1 MRKVVAVI
9 RREFIER
16 VRSRAFVVSTL
27 LGPVFM
33 SLTIFLP
40 IYLSGRQSAPKRIVI
55 LDAASGGLGTRVDS
69 VLRQAHYGPDE
80 SPRPKYSVQLLRAP
94 ERVDEVEDS
103 LVRSIG
109 LARSQ
114 ESHPDGVLVLTDAV
128 LESGTLRYLGSN
140 VGSPTDMDALQGSLQ
155 TAVLA
160 ERLSR
165 ANLDP
170 DVVRRASSPIRL
182 EKSKVTAG
190 RLTGESGEAS
200 FFLAYVMTFVL
211 YFALLIYGI
220 QVMSSILEE
229 KTSRI
234 VEVLAASLTPFQLM
248 LGKIV
253 GVGAVGLFQL
263 TLWAAAALYLT
274 ANLGPMLGLM
284 HVSPDVAA
292 NAPLPSI
299 RVDLMLVFLIFFV
312 LGFFLYAGLYA
323 AVGAMCSSY
332 QDTQQANMPVTMGI
346 VAGFMCM
353 FPILNEP
360 DGTLARVLTMV
371 PFVAPFATPLR
382 YSITPLPLSELLLS
396 ILSTGLGVLGVAW
409 LASRVYR
416 IGILA
421 YGKRPSLRELGRWIA
436 TG

>member
-1 MRKVVAVI
+1 MRKLLAVI

-16 VRSRAFVVSTL
+16 VRTRAFLLSTL
-27 LGPVFM
+27 LGPVFI
-33 SLTIFLP
+33 SLTLFLP
-40 IYLSGRQSAPKRIVI
+40 LYLSGRETAPKRIVI
-55 LDAASGGLGTRVDS
+55 LDGTSGGLGARVDS
-69 VLRQAHYGPDE
+69 ALRAAHYGTDE
-80 SPRPKYSVQLLRAP
+80 APRSKYEVEWVRTS
-94 ERVDEVEDS
+94 RVDEVQDS

-109 LARSQ
+109 LARSRQ
-114 ESHPDGVLVLTDAV
+114 PHPDGVVVLTDQG
-128 LESGTLRYLGSN
+128 LDSGSLRYLGSN

-155 TAVLA
+155 AAVLA

-170 DVVRRASSPIRL
+170 EVVRRASSPIRL

-229 KTSRI
+229 KTSRV

-263 TLWAAAALYLT
+263 TLWAAAAFYLT
-274 ANLGPMLGLM
+274 ANLGPILGLM

-292 NAPLPSI
+292 NAPVPSI
-299 RVDLMLVFLIFFV
+299 GVDLLLVFLTFFV

-360 DGTLARVLTMV
+360 DGSLARVLTMV

-382 YSITPLPLSELLLS
+382 YSITPLPLGELLLS
-396 ILSTGLGVLGVAW
+396 MLLTGLGVLGVAW

-421 YGKRPSLRELGRWIA
+421 YGKRPSLRELARWIA

>member
-1 MRKVVAVI
+1 MRKLLAVI

-16 VRSRAFVVSTL
+16 VRTRAFVLSTL
-27 LGPVFM
+27 LGPVFI
-33 SLTIFLP
+33 SLTLFLP
-40 IYLSGRQSAPKRIVI
+40 LYLSGRQTAPKRIVI
-55 LDAASGGLGTRVDS
+55 LDGTSGGLGARVDS
-69 VLRQAHYGPDE
+69 VLRAAHYGTDE
-80 SPRPKYSVQLLRAP
+80 SPRSKY
-94 ERVDEVEDS
+94 EVEWVRTTRVEAVQDS

-109 LARSQ
+109 LARST
-114 ESHPDGVLVLTDAV
+114 ETHPDGVVVLTDQA
-128 LESGTLRYLGSN
+128 LDSGTLRYLGSN
-140 VGSPTDMDALQGSLQ
+140 VGSPTDMDVLQGSLQ
-155 TAVLA
+155 AAVLA

-170 DVVRRASSPIRL
+170 EVVRRASSPIRL

-229 KTSRI
+229 KTSRV
-234 VEVLAASLTPFQLM
+234 VEVLAASLAPFQLM

-263 TLWAAAALYLT
+263 TLWAAAAFCLT
-274 ANLGPMLGLM
+274 TSLGPILGLM

-292 NAPLPSI
+292 SAPVPSI
-299 RVDLMLVFLIFFV
+299 RLDLLLVFLTFFV

-332 QDTQQANMPVTMGI
+332 QDTQQANVPVTMGI

-382 YSITPLPLSELLLS
+382 YSITPLPLGELLLS
-396 ILSTGLGVLGVAW
+396 MLMTALGVLGVAW
-409 LASRVYR
+409 LSSRVYR

-421 YGKRPSLRELGRWIA
+421 YGKRPSLRELARWIA

>member
-1 MRKVVAVI
+1 MRKLLAVI

-16 VRSRAFVVSTL
+16 VRTRAFLLSTL
-27 LGPVFM
+27 LGPVFI
-33 SLTIFLP
+33 SLTLFLP
-40 IYLSGRQSAPKRIVI
+40 LYLSGRETAPKRIVI
-55 LDAASGGLGTRVDS
+55 LDGTSGGLGARVDS
-69 VLRQAHYGPDE
+69 ALRAAHYGTDE
-80 SPRPKYSVQLLRAP
+80 APRSKYEVEWVRTT
-94 ERVDEVEDS
+94 RVDEVQDS

-109 LARSQ
+109 LARSRQ
-114 ESHPDGVLVLTDAV
+114 PHPDGVVVLTDQG
-128 LESGTLRYLGSN
+128 LDSGSLRYLGSN

-155 TAVLA
+155 AAVLA

-170 DVVRRASSPIRL
+170 EVVRRASSPIRL

-229 KTSRI
+229 KTSRV

-263 TLWAAAALYLT
+263 TLWAAAAFYLT
-274 ANLGPMLGLM
+274 ANLGPILGLM

-292 NAPLPSI
+292 NAPVPSI
-299 RVDLMLVFLIFFV
+299 GVDLLLVFLTFFV

-360 DGTLARVLTMV
+360 DGSLARVLTMV

-382 YSITPLPLSELLLS
+382 YSITPLPLGELLLS
-396 ILSTGLGVLGVAW
+396 MLLTGLGVLGVAW

-421 YGKRPSLRELGRWIA
+421 YGKRPSLRELARWIA